1 MKRKNLSFAIMAFA
15 IAIAGCTKDN
25 YKQPT
30 SVIKG
35 RVVYQGQPVGVRSN
49 GVQLELWQH
58 GFQLFSKIPVYVDQD
73 GSFSASVFDGDYKL
87 VQLKGNGPW
96 VDKTDSIDVQVR
108 GESVIDVPV
117 TPYFTITNETFTKS
131 GTTITGT
138 GKVTKISTNA
148 IERVTLYI
156 GTTAIVDANNNSTK
170 LDKTGTAVADLT
182 QPLSF
187 NLTLPANLSS
197 RDFVFVRLG
206 VKTAGIGEMAYTKAQ
221 QLQLK

>member
-1 MKRKNLSFAIMAFA
+1 MNRKNLSYAIVAFA
-15 IAIAGCTKDN
+15 IVFAACTKDN
-25 YKQPT
+25 YKSPA

-58 GFQLFSKIPVYVDQD
+58 GYQLFSKIPVYVDQD
-73 GSFSASVFDGDYKL
+73 GSFSAAVFDGDYKL

-117 TPYFTITNETFTKS
+117 TPYFTITNEAFTKS
-131 GTTITGT
+131 GTSITAT

-148 IERVTLYI
+148 IERVTLYV

-187 NLTLPANLSS
+187 SLTLPANLSA